1 MKRQTSNA
9 LDKRKYLDPTMVAKI
24 NNMALRAR
32 LVVEG
37 YLIGQHKSPYHG
49 FSVEFAEHRAYGHGD
64 EIRHIDW
71 KLYGKTDRYYVKR
84 YEEETNLRS
93 YILLDTSQS
102 MTYGSGSISK
112 LEYASYLSAA
122 ITHLMLNQRDG
133 MGLVLFDEK
142 IRKFIPPRA
151 SASHANIIM
160 GALDNINTGEDTQIR
175 TTLDHM
181 AERIKKRGLVI
192 LISDLLDDPEQV
204 LMGLNHF
211 RHNKQ
216 EMIVFHL
223 LDRQEQVFQFGN
235 RTKFRDLETGE
246 TITTEPWYIR
256 SAYQKVIESF
266 QRKYQLGCRNQR
278 IDYVPL
284 FTDQPLDIALNEYLN
299 KRKRTG

>member
-1 MKRQTSNA
+1 MKTI
-9 LDKRKYLDPTMVAKI
+9 DKRKYLDPLIVAKLD
-24 NNMALRAR
+24 NMALRAR

-49 FSVEFAEHRAYGHGD
+49 FSVEFAEHRAYGSGD

-102 MTYGSGSISK
+102 MTYGSGAITK
-112 LEYASYLSAA
+112 LEYGSYLSAA
-122 ITHLMLNQRDG
+122 LTYLMLNQKDA

-151 SASHANIIM
+151 APSHANIIM
-160 GALDNINTGEDTQIR
+160 GALDKIQSANDTQIR
-175 TTLDHM
+175 PTLDYM

-192 LISDLLDDPEQV
+192 LISDLLDDPDQV

-211 RHNKQ
+211 RYNKQ

-223 LDRQEQVFQFGN
+223 LDRQELEFQFGD

-246 TITTEPWYIR
+246 TITTEPWHIR
-256 SAYQKVIESF
+256 SAYQELIEMH
-266 QRKYQLGCRNQR
+266 QRKYRLGCRNQR

-284 FTDQPLDIALNEYLN
+284 FTDQPLDLALNEYLN
-299 KRKRTG
+299 KRQKTG

>member
-1 MKRQTSNA
+1 MKRQTSNVI
-9 LDKRKYLDPTMVAKI
+9 DKRKYLDPTMVAKLD
-24 NNMALRAR
+24 NMALRAR

-49 FSVEFAEHRAYGHGD
+49 FSVEFAEHRAYGYGD

-102 MTYGSGSISK
+102 MTFSSGSVSK

-122 ITHLMLNQRDG
+122 LTHLMLNQRDG

-142 IRKFIPPRA
+142 IQKLIPPR
-151 SASHANIIM
+151 SAPSHANIIM
-160 GALDNINTGEDTQIR
+160 SALDNIQSGNDTQIR
-175 TTLDHM
+175 PTLDYM

-192 LISDLLDDPEQV
+192 LISDLLDDPEEV

-223 LDRQEQVFQFGN
+223 LDRQEQDFQFGN

-246 TITTEPWYIR
+246 TITTEPWHIR
-256 SAYQKVIESF
+256 SAYQKLIESF
-266 QRKYQLGCRNQR
+266 QKKYRLGCRNQR

-284 FTDQPLDIALNEYLN
+284 FTDHPLDKALNEYLK
-299 KRKRTG
+299 KRQKSG

>member
-1 MKRQTSNA
+1 MNSS
-9 LDKRKYLDPTMVAKI
+9 DKRKFLDPLIVAKI
-24 NNMALRAR
+24 DNMALRAR

-49 FSVEFAEHRAYGHGD
+49 FSVEFAEHRAYGSGD

-102 MTYGSGSISK
+102 MTYGSGAITK
-112 LEYASYLSAA
+112 LEYGSYLSAA
-122 ITHLMLNQRDG
+122 LTHLMLNQRDA

-151 SASHANIIM
+151 APSHANIIM
-160 GALDNINTGEDTQIR
+160 GALDKIQSANDTQIR
-175 TTLDHM
+175 PTLDYM

-192 LISDLLDDPEQV
+192 LISDLLDDPAQV

-223 LDRQEQVFQFGN
+223 LDRQELEFQFGN
-235 RTKFRDLETGE
+235 RTKFRDLETDE
-246 TITTEPWYIR
+246 TITTEPWHIR
-256 SAYQKVIESF
+256 SAYQELIEIQ
-266 QRKYQLGCRNQR
+266 QRKYRLGCRNQR

-284 FTDQPLDIALNEYLN
+284 FTDQPLDLALNEYLN
-299 KRKRTG
+299 KRQKTG

>member
-1 MKRQTSNA
+1 MNSI
-9 LDKRKYLDPTMVAKI
+9 DKRKYLDPLIVAKI
-24 NNMALRAR
+24 DNMALRAR

-49 FSVEFAEHRAYGHGD
+49 FSVEFAEHRAYGPGD

-102 MTYGSGSISK
+102 MTYGSGAITK
-112 LEYASYLSAA
+112 LEYGSYLSAA
-122 ITHLMLNQRDG
+122 LTHLMLNQRDA

-151 SASHANIIM
+151 APSHANIIM
-160 GALDNINTGEDTQIR
+160 GALDKIQSANDTQIR
-175 TTLDHM
+175 PTLDYM

-192 LISDLLDDPEQV
+192 LISDLLDDPAQV

-223 LDRQEQVFQFGN
+223 LDRQELEFQFGN
-235 RTKFRDLETGE
+235 RTKFRDLETDE
-246 TITTEPWYIR
+246 TITTEPWHIR
-256 SAYQKVIESF
+256 SAYQELIEMH
-266 QRKYQLGCRNQR
+266 QRKYRLGCRNQR

-284 FTDQPLDIALNEYLN
+284 FTDQPLDQALNEYLN
-299 KRKRTG
+299 KRQKTG

>member
-1 MKRQTSNA
+1 MKTI
-9 LDKRKYLDPTMVAKI
+9 DKRKYLDPLIVAKLD
-24 NNMALRAR
+24 NMALRAR

-49 FSVEFAEHRAYGHGD
+49 FSVEFAEHRAYGSGD

-102 MTYGSGSISK
+102 MTYGSGAITK
-112 LEYASYLSAA
+112 LEYGSYLSAA
-122 ITHLMLNQRDG
+122 LTYLMLNQKDA

-151 SASHANIIM
+151 APSHANIIM
-160 GALDNINTGEDTQIR
+160 GALDKIQSANDTQIR
-175 TTLDHM
+175 PTLDYM

-192 LISDLLDDPEQV
+192 LISDLLDDPDQV

-211 RHNKQ
+211 RYNKQ

-223 LDRQEQVFQFGN
+223 LDRQELEFQFGD
-235 RTKFRDLETGE
+235 RTKFRDLETDE
-246 TITTEPWYIR
+246 TITTEPWHIR
-256 SAYQKVIESF
+256 SAYRELIEMH
-266 QRKYQLGCRNQR
+266 QRKYRLGCRNQR

-284 FTDQPLDIALNEYLN
+284 FTDQPLDLALNEYLN
-299 KRKRTG
+299 KRQKTG

>member
-1 MKRQTSNA
+1 MKRQTSNV
-9 LDKRKYLDPTMVAKI
+9 LDKRKYLNPTMVAKI
-24 NNMALRAR
+24 DNMALRAR

-49 FSVEFAEHRAYGHGD
+49 FSVEFAEHRAYGSGD

-102 MTYGSGSISK
+102 MAYGSGSITK
-112 LEYASYLSAA
+112 LAYASYLSAA
-122 ITHLMLNQRDG
+122 LTHLMLNQRDG

-151 SASHANIIM
+151 APSHANIIM
-160 GALDNINTGEDTQIR
+160 SALDNIQTGSDTQIR
-175 TTLDHM
+175 PTLDRM

-223 LDRQEQVFQFGN
+223 LDRQEKNFQFGD

-246 TITTEPWYIR
+246 TITTEPWHIR
-256 SAYQKVIESF
+256 SAYREVIKSF
-266 QRKYQLGCRNQR
+266 QKKYQSGCRNQR

-284 FTDQPLDIALNEYLN
+284 FSDQPLDVALNKYLN
-299 KRKRTG
+299 KRKKTG

>member
-1 MKRQTSNA
+1 MKRQTSKV

-24 NNMALRAR
+24 DNMALRAR

-133 MGLVLFDEK
+133 MGLILFDEK

-160 GALDNINTGEDTQIR
+160 GALDNIHTGKDTQIR
-175 TTLDHM
+175 STLDHM

-266 QRKYQLGCRNQR
+266 QQKYQLGCRNQR

>member
-1 MKRQTSNA
+1 MNSI
-9 LDKRKYLDPTMVAKI
+9 DKRKYLDPLIVAKLD
-24 NNMALRAR
+24 NMALRAR

-49 FSVEFAEHRAYGHGD
+49 FSVEFAEHRAYGSGD

-102 MTYGSGSISK
+102 MTYGSGAITK
-112 LEYASYLSAA
+112 LEYGSYLSAA
-122 ITHLMLNQRDG
+122 LTHLMLNQRDA

-151 SASHANIIM
+151 APSHANIIM
-160 GALDNINTGEDTQIR
+160 GALDKIQSANDTQIR
-175 TTLDHM
+175 PTLDYM

-192 LISDLLDDPEQV
+192 LISDLLDDPAQV

-223 LDRQEQVFQFGN
+223 LDRQELEFQFGN
-235 RTKFRDLETGE
+235 RTKFRDLETDE
-246 TITTEPWYIR
+246 TITTEPWHIR
-256 SAYQKVIESF
+256 SAYQELIEMH
-266 QRKYQLGCRNQR
+266 QRKYRLGCRNQR

-284 FTDQPLDIALNEYLN
+284 FTDQPLDLALNEYLN
-299 KRKRTG
+299 KRQKTG

>member
-1 MKRQTSNA
+1 MKTI
-9 LDKRKYLDPTMVAKI
+9 DKRKYLDPLIVAKLD
-24 NNMALRAR
+24 NMALRAR

-49 FSVEFAEHRAYGHGD
+49 FSVEFAEHRAYGSGD

-102 MTYGSGSISK
+102 MTYGSGAITK
-112 LEYASYLSAA
+112 LEYGSYLSAA
-122 ITHLMLNQRDG
+122 LTHLMLNQRAA

-151 SASHANIIM
+151 APSHANIIM
-160 GALDNINTGEDTQIR
+160 GALDKIQSANDTQIR
-175 TTLDHM
+175 PTLDYM

-192 LISDLLDDPEQV
+192 LISDLLDDPDQV
-204 LMGLNHF
+204 LIGLNHF

-223 LDRQEQVFQFGN
+223 LDRQELEFQFGD
-235 RTKFRDLETGE
+235 RTKFRDLETDE
-246 TITTEPWYIR
+246 TITTEPWHIR
-256 SAYQKVIESF
+256 SAYQELIEMH
-266 QRKYQLGCRNQR
+266 QRKYRLGCRNQR

-284 FTDQPLDIALNEYLN
+284 FTDQPLDLALNEYLN
-299 KRKRTG
+299 KRQKTG